1 MKMNVRRF
9 QDMAKEVKNLR
20 QMNQSQ
26 TLAGTNN
33 IIHLEEV
40 IASERSYYLVF
51 EYCNGGDLRDML
63 KAQYPLKPEVIIHI
77 VRSIA
82 NALQVLHHCDIIHR
96 DLKPENVLLTN
107 PLKGPKAEKDEIWN
121 DPNFDQNV
129 TVKLADLGISK
140 TIDQNMGTQTQIG
153 TESFMAPEIF
163 IHDKYDTKADVWALG
178 SLLFELLTF

>member
-26 TLAGTNN
+26 SLAGTNN

-63 KAQYPLKPEVIIHI
+63 KA
-77 VRSIA
+77 
-82 NALQVLHHCDIIHR
+82 
-96 DLKPENVLLTN
+96 
-107 PLKGPKAEKDEIWN
+107 
-121 DPNFDQNV
+121 
-129 TVKLADLGISK
+129 
-140 TIDQNMGTQTQIG
+140 
-153 TESFMAPEIF
+153 
-163 IHDKYDTKADVWALG
+163 
-178 SLLFELLTF
+178 